1 MQSKES
7 KGKEYE
13 IRKNNNKSTIEWLE
27 IRLSYMISY
36 TEKRFRSFNFKNY
49 LILMFDLI
57 LNPIVPIFWYKS
69 IK

>member
-57 LNPIVPIFWYKS
+57 LNPIVPIFWYES

>member
-27 IRLSYMISY
+27 IRLISY
-36 TEKRFRSFNFKNY
+36 TEKRFRRFNFKNY

-57 LNPIVPIFWYKS
+57 LNPIVPIFWYES

>member
-7 KGKEYE
+7 KGKEYD

>member
-57 LNPIVPIFWYKS
+57 LNPIVPIFWYESMK
-69 IK
+69 

>member
-36 TEKRFRSFNFKNY
+36 TEKRFRRFNFKNY

-57 LNPIVPIFWYKS
+57 LNPIVPIFWYES

>member
-1 MQSKES
+1 MQSKET

-36 TEKRFRSFNFKNY
+36 TEKASEV
-49 LILMFDLI
+49 LILKIIWF
-57 LNPIVPIFWYKS
+57 
-69 IK
+69 

>member
-57 LNPIVPIFWYKS
+57 LNPIVPVFWYES

>member
-13 IRKNNNKSTIEWLE
+13 IRKNNNNSTIEWLE

-57 LNPIVPIFWYKS
+57 LNPIVPIFWYES

>member
-49 LILMFDLI
+49 LILLFDLI
-57 LNPIVPIFWYKS
+57 LNPIVPIFWYESMK
-69 IK
+69 

>member
-7 KGKEYE
+7 KGKEYD

-57 LNPIVPIFWYKS
+57 LNPIVPIFWYES

>member
-1 MQSKES
+1 MQSEES

-57 LNPIVPIFWYKS
+57 LNPIVPIFWYES